1 MLKFS
6 IDWIKDKY
14 EDCKFSLS
22 LFKSR
27 LTKASGKWT
36 ISKIRLHSAA
46 CPPWIE
52 QLGWA
57 MQTVP
62 PSLNNKNVKWR
73 IYCTWICKF
82 VVYCFFFN
90 LTRKESDYARL
101 YRVWSFLSVSLLLLM
116 RDYFDT
122 AIILFG
128 HCGPFSMI
136 NIFYTDFDM
145 IMRGSLGR
153 DSSGGGAGAWFMENI
168 PPINLVMELQL
179 VIKLSA
185 RCQTV
190 CFTRD
195 GAVAN

>member
-1 MLKFS
+1 MKIANFLCPS
-6 IDWIKDKY
+6 SSLDW
-14 EDCKFSLS
+14 
-22 LFKSR
+22 

-62 PSLNNKNVKWR
+62 PSISPQKWNSNPCKMEN
-73 IYCTWICKF
+73 IVYMNLQICCLLF
-82 VVYCFFFN
+82 FFFN

-153 DSSGGGAGAWFMENI
+153 GSQSMIHGKYSSNKSRYGIATGH
-168 PPINLVMELQL
+168 
-179 VIKLSA
+179 
-185 RCQTV
+185 
-190 CFTRD
+190 
-195 GAVAN
+195 